1 MQATVSIEG
10 RCDPRFRAVE
20 DVFRENF
27 DRFGEVGASMAV
39 LVDGDPVVDL
49 WGGHMDPARTKA
61 WERDTIVN
69 VWSTTKGIVATC
81 MHRLVDQGLLD
92 LDAPV
97 ANYWP
102 EFAQA
107 GKETLSVRYLLSHQV
122 GLPAIRE
129 LLPVGS
135 AFKWDVMTDALAGQ
149 EPWWEPGTKHGYH
162 AFTYG
167 WLLGEVLRRITGE
180 TLGTYFRDQIAEPLS
195 LDFHIGLGPEHDAR
209 TAEIIP
215 PEMPP
220 LGEDNFLMR
229 MLRDSESMASKRSA
243 TPGPHELRERKR
255 PRVARR

>member
-1 MQATVSIEG
+1 MQAIVNIEG
-10 RCDPRFRAVE
+10 HCDPRFRAVE
-20 DVFRENF
+20 DAFRENF
-27 DRFGEVGASMAV
+27 DKYEVGASVAV
-39 LVDGDPVVDL
+39 LADGETVVDL
-49 WGGHMDPARTKA
+49 WGGHMDAAHTKP

-69 VWSTTKGIVATC
+69 VWSTTKGITATC
-81 MHRLVDQGLLD
+81 IHRLVDQDLLD

-97 ANYWP
+97 AKYWP

-107 GKETLSVRYLLSHQV
+107 GKETLPVRYLLSHQA

-129 LLPVGS
+129 PLPAGS
-135 AFKWDVMTDALAGQ
+135 AFKWEVMTDALAKQ

-180 TLGTYFRDQIAEPLS
+180 TIGAYFRKQIAEPLG
-195 LDFHIGLGPEHDAR
+195 LDFHIGLAPEHDAR

-229 MLRDSESMASKRSA
+229 MLSDSESMAFKA
-243 TPGPHELRERKR
+243 IGNPPDLMNFANANTCEW
-255 PRVARR
+255 RR